1 MNYNVSN
8 LKSIQYKGNKMEMS
22 KLQDLE
28 ISRYE
33 SIYGSEMSMVAD
45 AMKEKHGYEFGEYD
59 ALAFGR
65 LANTWESFLPM
76 FESDTTTREQLGD
89 ILKSNLGVVVGSYSG
104 LPIQYLASVQPIND
118 EGGMIYYRQATA
130 TTTRGGVNAGDLL
143 VSQTG
148 NVNTNIG
155 QYASEESSVTFS
167 SGATVLDP
175 KTVQLGKAV
184 VKGSVVFMAGGRKFI
199 DNGDGNI
206 VGVGIK
212 SEKSTINYETGELKV
227 EFSDATGI
235 AVNSDIDVI
244 YVNNLVAAN
253 EVPGFRWE
261 LQSSFIR
268 ANAYMLGSSF
278 STLSNM
284 VVKKKFGM
292 NLADEVTA
300 EAVNLVNGAILYNA
314 INKLKISAA
323 KNSVTLG
330 ANAISWALNGGAGV
344 STIDHR
350 STFDDVLIEATNAM
364 YTLSGKGD
372 VSFIITG
379 SEGLKILKTLGLRII
394 KRGVAGPHL
403 IGFYDNNI
411 PVFYAP
417 APLLSNNK
425 MLMGFRGQSW
435 WESPLVYAPF
445 LPVTTTSATTKS
457 VFTQESGVVTM
468 AGLDTVNPGF
478 VVEVTLS

>member
-1 MNYNVSN
+1 M
-8 LKSIQYKGNKMEMS
+8 
-22 KLQDLE
+22 KLDCNSHLNPGT
-28 ISRYE
+28 S
-33 SIYGSEMSMVAD
+33 
-45 AMKEKHGYEFGEYD
+45 
-59 ALAFGR
+59 LA
-65 LANTWESFLPM
+65 
-76 FESDTTTREQLGD
+76 
-89 ILKSNLGVVVGSYSG
+89 
-104 LPIQYLASVQPIND
+104 
-118 EGGMIYYRQATA
+118 
-130 TTTRGGVNAGDLL
+130 
-143 VSQTG
+143 
-148 NVNTNIG
+148 
-155 QYASEESSVTFS
+155 
-167 SGATVLDP
+167 
-175 KTVQLGKAV
+175 
-184 VKGSVVFMAGGRKFI
+184 
-199 DNGDGNI
+199 
-206 VGVGIK
+206 
-212 SEKSTINYETGELKV
+212 
-227 EFSDATGI
+227 
-235 AVNSDIDVI
+235 
-244 YVNNLVAAN
+244 
-253 EVPGFRWE
+253 
-261 LQSSFIR
+261 

-300 EAVNLVNGAILYNA
+300 EAVNLVNGATLYNA

-323 KNSVTLG
+323 KNTVTLG